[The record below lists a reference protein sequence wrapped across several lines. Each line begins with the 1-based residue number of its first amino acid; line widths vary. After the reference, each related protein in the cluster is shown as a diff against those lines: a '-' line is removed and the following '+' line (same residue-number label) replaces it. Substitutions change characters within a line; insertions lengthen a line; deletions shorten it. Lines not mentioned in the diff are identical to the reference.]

1 MTTIILDTNILM
13 AIPQFKIDIFTE
25 LQRICDFPYQV
36 TVIDRSIKE
45 LESIKTHQKG
55 KDKLAASIALQ
66 IIKKTNIHI
75 TDTTENRPVDDILAD
90 LSRKG
95 AIIVTQDMALKK
107 KLKKPY
113 ITLRKKEYLILIQ

>member
-25 LQRICDFPYQV
+25 LQRICDFPYQI
-36 TVIDRSIKE
+36 TVLDRTINE
-45 LESIKTHQKG
+45 LESIKTTQKG

-66 IIKKTNIHI
+66 LIKKKNIDI
-75 TDTTENRPVDDILAD
+75 TTTSQKKLVDDILVD
-90 LSRKG
+90 FSHQG
-95 AIIVTQDMALKK
+95 SIIATQDMALKR

-113 ITLRKKEYLILIQ
+113 ITLRKKKYLIIIS